1 MGDSLT
7 ERLRRLEDAE
17 QIRQL
22 NLEYRRHLD
31 ARDLDAYG
39 RLFAAD
45 GEWLGGTGY
54 GQGPAGITAMLKEK
68 LAGNP
73 GPPGPTSWHL
83 VTESGVDVRGD
94 RATGTVT
101 WALIQRG
108 DGDKPVMRL
117 LGHYDDIYVR
127 EHGRWRY
134 RRRIAYTDIP
144 YRKLELPADWARGVW
159 GDGQSP
165 HDRGVTGGSPPGGE
179 HSIEARLGR
188 LEDAVQIRR
197 LTQEY
202 RRLLDARDLD
212 GYGRLFTADGEWLG
226 GTGYGQGPGGIT
238 AMLNERLPARSSDRP
253 AAWHLVIEPE
263 ISLDGD
269 RATGTV
275 TWTWVGRGDADT
287 PVMRLLGHYDDV
299 YVREHGRWRYQ
310 RRIAHTDI
318 PHRPLDLPPGGYGGT
333 GSPPISGGDQGFVPP
348 GDSTADRLRRL
359 EDLEQI
365 RQLFVE
371 YSRALDKQDFVAY
384 GALFAADGEFI
395 ATPQQGL
402 QQAKGPA
409 AIQALVEAMPGS
421 LLGSAP
427 GDDFHVVINPLIE
440 LDADDPDRA
449 RAEVTWLYVVKGDDG
464 LPSPAKLGHY
474 DDQLVREDG
483 RWRFLRREAPTDIG

>member
-7 ERLRRLEDAE
+7 ERLRRLEDAA

-39 RLFAAD
+39 RLFAED

-54 GQGPAGITAMLKEK
+54 GQGPAGITAMLKER

-94 RATGTVT
+94 WATGTVT

-117 LGHYDDIYVR
+117 LGHYDDVYVR
-127 EHGRWRY
+127 ERGRWRY

-144 YRKLELPADWARGVW
+144 YRKLDVPPEWAAGELGGLAEPAAAGAADDV
-159 GDGQSP
+159 D
-165 HDRGVTGGSPPGGE
+165 
-179 HSIEARLGR
+179 ARLGR
-188 LEDAVQIRR
+188 LEDAEQIRR

-212 GYGRLFTADGEWLG
+212 AYGRLFAEDGEWLG
-226 GTGYGQGPGGIT
+226 GTGYGQTPAGIT
-238 AMLNERLPARSSDRP
+238 AMLNERLPARNSDHP
-253 AAWHLVIEPE
+253 TAWHLVTEPE
-263 ISLDGD
+263 IDLDGD

-318 PHRPLDLPPGGYGGT
+318 PHRPLHLPPGGYGGT
-333 GSPPISGGDQGFVPP
+333 GSPPMSGGVTGGDQGFVPP
-348 GDSTADRLRRL
+348 GDSTEARLRRL

-371 YSRALDKQDFVAY
+371 YKRVLDKQDFAAY

-395 ATPQQGL
+395 ATPQEGL
-402 QQAKGPA
+402 QQARGPA

-449 RAEVTWLYVVKGDDG
+449 RAEVTWLYVVKGQDG

-474 DDQLVREDG
+474 DDQLVRENG

>member
-1 MGDSLT
+1 MGEIFA

-39 RLFAAD
+39 RLFAED

-54 GQGPAGITAMLKEK
+54 GQTPAGITAMLTER

-83 VTESGVDVRGD
+83 VTESGVDIRGD
-94 RATGTVT
+94 WATGTVT

-108 DGDKPVMRL
+108 EGDQPVMRL
-117 LGHYDDIYVR
+117 LGHYDDVYVR
-127 EHGRWRY
+127 ERGRWRY

-144 YRKLELPADWARGVW
+144 HRKLDVPAEWAAGVSAAA
-159 GDGQSP
+159 DGSTP
-165 HDRGVTGGSPPGGE
+165 APDDDVD
-179 HSIEARLGR
+179 ARLGR
-188 LEDAVQIRR
+188 LEDAAQIRK

-202 RRLLDARDLD
+202 RRVLDARDLD
-212 GYGRLFTADGEWLG
+212 AYGRLFADDGEWLG
-226 GTGYGQGPGGIT
+226 GTGYGQTPAGIT
-238 AMLNERLPARSSDRP
+238 AMLNERLPARGP
-253 AAWHLVIEPE
+253 GGPTAWHLVTEPE
-263 ISLDGD
+263 LSLDGD

-275 TWTWVGRGDADT
+275 TWTWVGRGDAGT
-287 PVMRLLGHYDDV
+287 PVMRLLGHYQDS
-299 YVREHGRWRYQ
+299 YVRERGRWRYQ

-318 PHRPLDLPPGGYGGT
+318 PHRELTLPKSSATAPPPTDGEAVAQGT
-333 GSPPISGGDQGFVPP
+333 
-348 GDSTADRLRRL
+348 AEERLRRL

-371 YSRALDKQDFVAY
+371 YKMVLDKQDFAAY
-384 GALFAADGEFI
+384 GVLFAADGEFI
-395 ATPQQGL
+395 ATPEQGL

-421 LLGSAP
+421 LLGSEP
-427 GDDFHVVINPLIE
+427 GADFHVVVNPLIE
-440 LDADDPDRA
+440 LDAADPDRA
-449 RAEVTWLYVVKGDDG
+449 QAQVTWLYVVKGEDG
-464 LPSPAKLGHY
+464 APELCKLGHY
-474 DDQLVREDG
+474 DDQLIREAG

>member
-7 ERLRRLEDAE
+7 ERLRRLEDAAR
-17 QIRQL
+17 IRQL

-54 GQGPAGITAMLKEK
+54 GQGPAGITAMLKER

-94 RATGTVT
+94 WATGTVT

-117 LGHYDDIYVR
+117 LGHYDDVYVR

-144 YRKLELPADWARGVW
+144 YRKLEVPADWAGGTVPGA
-159 GDGQSP
+159 GDASTAP
-165 HDRGVTGGSPPGGE
+165 ADDD
-179 HSIEARLGR
+179 IEVRLGR
-188 LEDAVQIRR
+188 LEDADQIRR

-212 GYGRLFTADGEWLG
+212 GYGRLFAADGEWLG
-226 GTGYGQGPGGIT
+226 GTGYGQGPAGIT
-238 AMLNERLPARSSDRP
+238 AMLNERLPARSSDHP
-253 AAWHLVIEPE
+253 VAWHLVTEPE

-275 TWTWVGRGDADT
+275 TWTWVGRGDAGT

-318 PHRPLDLPPGGYGGT
+318 PHRPLDLPAAWADGAAS
-333 GSPPISGGDQGFVPP
+333 GSGAAAGSAQ
-348 GDSTADRLRRL
+348 DRLRRL

-371 YSRALDKQDFVAY
+371 YSRVLDKQDFAAY

-395 ATPQQGL
+395 ATPQEGL
-402 QQAKGPA
+402 QQARGPA
-409 AIQALVEAMPGS
+409 AIRALVEAMPGS

-449 RAEVTWLYVVKGDDG
+449 RAEVTWLYVVKGEDG

>member
-1 MGDSLT
+1 MAHSGDSFT

-39 RLFAAD
+39 QLFTGD

-54 GQGPAGITAMLKEK
+54 GRGPGGITAMLNER
-68 LAGNP
+68 LPARGSDRP
-73 GPPGPTSWHL
+73 AAWHL
-83 VTESGVDVRGD
+83 VTEPEISLDGD
-94 RATGTVT
+94 RAAGTVT
-101 WALIQRG
+101 WTWVGRG
-108 DGDKPVMRL
+108 DAGTPVMRL
-117 LGHYDDIYVR
+117 LGHYQDNYVR

-144 YRKLELPADWARGVW
+144 YRKLELPASWADGTEPGAADDGGGAPAD
-159 GDGQSP
+159 GDI
-165 HDRGVTGGSPPGGE
+165 D
-179 HSIEARLGR
+179 ARLGR
-188 LEDAVQIRR
+188 LEDTGQIRR

-202 RRLLDARDLD
+202 RRVLDARDLD
-212 GYGRLFTADGEWLG
+212 GYGRLFAGDGEWLG
-226 GTGYGQGPGGIT
+226 GTGYGRGPAGIT
-238 AMLNERLPARSSDRP
+238 AMLEEKLPARSPDGP
-253 AAWHLVIEPE
+253 AAWHLVTEPE
-263 ISLDGD
+263 ISLDGG
-269 RATGTV
+269 RAAGTV
-275 TWTWVGRGDADT
+275 TWTWVGRGDAGT
-287 PVMRLLGHYDDV
+287 PVMRLLGHYQDT

-318 PHRPLDLPPGGYGGT
+318 PHRPLARGVWGDGQSPHEQGGHRGGSGFRPPGE
-333 GSPPISGGDQGFVPP
+333 
-348 GDSTADRLRRL
+348 STEDRLRRL

-371 YSRALDKQDFVAY
+371 YKRVLDQQDFAAY

-395 ATPQQGL
+395 ASPQQGL

-440 LDADDPDRA
+440 LDAADPDRA

>member
-1 MGDSLT
+1 MAHCGDSFA

-39 RLFAAD
+39 RLFAED

-54 GQGPAGITAMLKEK
+54 GRGPAGITAMLTEK
-68 LAGNP
+68 LPGNP

-83 VTESGVDVRGD
+83 VTESAIDVQGD
-94 RATGTVT
+94 RAAGTVT
-101 WALIQRG
+101 WALIQ
-108 DGDKPVMRL
+108 
-117 LGHYDDIYVR
+117 
-127 EHGRWRY
+127 
-134 RRRIAYTDIP
+134 
-144 YRKLELPADWARGVW
+144 
-159 GDGQSP
+159 
-165 HDRGVTGGSPPGGE
+165 
-179 HSIEARLGR
+179 
-188 LEDAVQIRR
+188 
-197 LTQEY
+197 
-202 RRLLDARDLD
+202 
-212 GYGRLFTADGEWLG
+212 
-226 GTGYGQGPGGIT
+226 
-238 AMLNERLPARSSDRP
+238 
-253 AAWHLVIEPE
+253 
-263 ISLDGD
+263 
-269 RATGTV
+269 
-275 TWTWVGRGDADT
+275 RGDADT

-310 RRIAHTDI
+310 RRVAYTDIPYRKLELPPGGHGGTGSPPMSGGVPGGVVPPGDSTEVRLGRLEDTDQIRRLTQEYRRLLDARDLDGYGRHLVTEPEISLDGDRAAGTVTWAWVGRGDADTPVMRLLGHYDDSYVREHGRWRYQRRVAHTDI
-318 PHRPLDLPPGGYGGT
+318 PHRPLDLPPAWADGAAS
-333 GSPPISGGDQGFVPP
+333 GSSA
-348 GDSTADRLRRL
+348 TAGSAEDRLRRL

-371 YSRALDKQDFVAY
+371 YKRVLDQQDFAAY

-395 ATPQQGL
+395 ASPQQGL

>member
-1 MGDSLT
+1 MGDSLAQ
-7 ERLRRLEDAE
+7 RLRRLEDAE

-31 ARDLDAYG
+31 ARELDAYG
-39 RLFAAD
+39 RLFAED

-54 GQGPAGITAMLKEK
+54 GQGPAGITAMLKER

-83 VTESGVDVRGD
+83 VTESGIDVRGD

-117 LGHYDDIYVR
+117 LGHYDDVYVR
-127 EHGRWRY
+127 ERGRWRY

-144 YRKLELPADWARGVW
+144 YRKLDVPAEPTSGEPAGTAADVADDL
-159 GDGQSP
+159 DG
-165 HDRGVTGGSPPGGE
+165 
-179 HSIEARLGR
+179 RLGR
-188 LEDAVQIRR
+188 LEDAEQIRR

-202 RRLLDARDLD
+202 RRHLDARDLD
-212 GYGRLFTADGEWLG
+212 AYGLLFADEGEWLG
-226 GTGYGQGPGGIT
+226 GTGYGQTPAGIT
-238 AMLNERLPARSSDRP
+238 AMLNERLPARSPDHP
-253 AAWHLVIEPE
+253 AAWHLVTEPE
-263 ISLDGD
+263 IDLDGD

-275 TWTWVGRGDADT
+275 TWAWVGRGDADT
-287 PVMRLLGHYDDV
+287 PVMRLLGHYQDS
-299 YVREHGRWRYQ
+299 YVRERGRWRYQ

-318 PHRPLDLPPGGYGGT
+318 PHRELARGVWGDGQSPHERGGHRGGRL
-333 GSPPISGGDQGFVPP
+333 P
-348 GDSTADRLRRL
+348 GDSTEERLRRL

-371 YSRALDKQDFVAY
+371 YKMVLDQQDFAAY
-384 GALFAADGEFI
+384 GKLFAADGEFI
-395 ATPQQGL
+395 ATPAQGL

-421 LLGSAP
+421 LLGAEP
-427 GDDFHVVINPLIE
+427 GADFHVVINPLIE
-440 LDADDPDRA
+440 LDAADPDRA
-449 RAEVTWLYVVKGDDG
+449 QAQVTWLYVVKGEDG
-464 LPSPAKLGHY
+464 APALCKLGHY
-474 DDQLVREDG
+474 DDQLIREAG

>member
-1 MGDSLT
+1 MGDSFA

-22 NLEYRRHLD
+22 NLAYRRHLD

-39 RLFAAD
+39 RLFADD

-54 GQGPAGITAMLKEK
+54 GQGPAGITAMLTER

-73 GPPGPTSWHL
+73 APPGPTSWHL

-108 DGDKPVMRL
+108 EGDTPVMRL
-117 LGHYDDIYVR
+117 LGHYDDVYVR
-127 EHGRWRY
+127 ERGRWRY
-134 RRRIAYTDIP
+134 RRRIACTDIP
-144 YRKLELPADWARGVW
+144 YRKLDAPLG
-159 GDGQSP
+159 GYGGTGSP
-165 HDRGVTGGSPPGGE
+165 PMSGGVTGGVALPGD
-179 HSIEARLGR
+179 STDARLGR
-188 LEDAVQIRR
+188 LEDAEQIRR

-202 RRLLDARDLD
+202 RRVLDARDLD
-212 GYGRLFTADGEWLG
+212 AYGRLFADDGEWLG
-226 GTGYGQGPGGIT
+226 GTGYGQTPAGIT
-238 AMLNERLPARSSDRP
+238 AMLNERLPARSSDGP
-253 AAWHLVIEPE
+253 AAWHLVTEPE
-263 ISLDGD
+263 VSLDGD

-275 TWTWVGRGDADT
+275 TWAWVGRGDADT
-287 PVMRLLGHYDDV
+287 PVMRLLGHYQDS
-299 YVREHGRWRYQ
+299 YVRERGRWRYQ

-318 PHRPLDLPPGGYGGT
+318 PHRELELPADSADGVAPSGAGRGAQA
-333 GSPPISGGDQGFVPP
+333 GSD
-348 GDSTADRLRRL
+348 AEARLRRL

-371 YSRALDKQDFVAY
+371 YKMVLDKQDFAAY
-384 GALFAADGEFI
+384 GALFAAEGEFI
-395 ATPQQGL
+395 ATPEQGL

-421 LLGSAP
+421 LLGSEP
-427 GDDFHVVINPLIE
+427 GADFHVVVNPLIE
-440 LDADDPDRA
+440 LDAADPDRA
-449 RAEVTWLYVVKGDDG
+449 QAQVTWLYVVKGEDG
-464 LPSPAKLGHY
+464 APALCKLGHY
-474 DDQLVREDG
+474 DDQLIREAG

>member
-1 MGDSLT
+1 MGDSLAG
-7 ERLRRLEDAE
+7 RLRRLEDAE

-54 GQGPAGITAMLKEK
+54 GRTPAGITAMLKER

-94 RATGTVT
+94 WAAGTVT

-108 DGDKPVMRL
+108 EGDQPVMRL
-117 LGHYDDIYVR
+117 LGHYDDVYVR
-127 EHGRWRY
+127 ERGRWRY

-144 YRKLELPADWARGVW
+144 HRPLDVPAEWAADGFGGPAGGTAPADA
-159 GDGQSP
+159 GDLA
-165 HDRGVTGGSPPGGE
+165 E
-179 HSIEARLGR
+179 RLGR
-188 LEDAVQIRR
+188 LEDAEQIRR

-202 RRLLDARDLD
+202 RGLLDARDLD
-212 GYGRLFTADGEWLG
+212 GYGRLFAADGEWLG
-226 GTGYGQGPGGIT
+226 GTGYGRTPAGIT
-238 AMLNERLPARSSDRP
+238 AMLTERLPARGPDGP
-253 AAWHLVIEPE
+253 AAWHLVTEPE

-269 RATGTV
+269 RAAGAV
-275 TWTWVGRGDADT
+275 TWAWVGRGDADT
-287 PVMRLLGHYDDV
+287 PVMRLLGHYQDS
-299 YVREHGRWRYQ
+299 YVRERGQWRYR
-310 RRIAHTDI
+310 RRIARTDI
-318 PHRPLDLPPGGYGGT
+318 PHRPLDLPEEWAADDTAPGA
-333 GSPPISGGDQGFVPP
+333 GSRASAGGDPE
-348 GDSTADRLRRL
+348 ARLRRL

-371 YSRALDKQDFVAY
+371 YKMVLDKQDFAAY
-384 GALFAADGEFI
+384 GALFAADGEFV
-395 ATPQQGL
+395 ATPAQGL
-402 QQAKGPA
+402 QQARGPA

-427 GDDFHVVINPLIE
+427 GADFHVVVNPLID
-440 LDADDPDRA
+440 LDPADPDRA
-449 RAEVTWLYVVKGDDG
+449 QAQVTWLYVVRGEDG
-464 LPSPAKLGHY
+464 LPALCKLGHY
-474 DDQLVREDG
+474 DDQLIREAG

>member
-1 MGDSLT
+1 MAHSGDSFAD
-7 ERLRRLEDAE
+7 RLRRLEDAE

-39 RLFAAD
+39 RLFADD

-54 GQGPAGITAMLKEK
+54 GKGPAGITAMLTER

-73 GPPGPTSWHL
+73 AAPGATSWHM
-83 VTESGVDVRGD
+83 VTESDIDVHGD

-117 LGHYDDIYVR
+117 LGHYDDSYVR
-127 EHGRWRY
+127 ERGRWRY
-134 RRRIAYTDIP
+134 LRRIAHTDIP
-144 YRKLELPADWARGVW
+144 YRELAVPAEWTADTAASAPGSETRAA
-159 GDGQSP
+159 GDAE
-165 HDRGVTGGSPPGGE
+165 DRL
-179 HSIEARLGR
+179 RR
-188 LEDAVQIRR
+188 LEDTEQIRR

-202 RRLLDARDLD
+202 RRVLDARDLD
-212 GYGRLFTADGEWLG
+212 AYGRLFADDGEWLG
-226 GTGYGQGPGGIT
+226 GTGYGKTPAGIT

-253 AAWHLVIEPE
+253 TAWHLVTEPE
-263 ISLDGD
+263 ITLDGD
-269 RATGTV
+269 QATGTV
-275 TWTWVGRGDADT
+275 TWSWVGRGDADT
-287 PVMRLLGHYDDV
+287 PVMRLLGHYQDT
-299 YVREHGRWRYQ
+299 YVRERGQWRYQ

-318 PHRPLDLPPGGYGGT
+318 PHRELAVPVEWAADAAVT
-333 GSPPISGGDQGFVPP
+333 GDEAAGDAA
-348 GDSTADRLRRL
+348 ADAEARLRRL

-365 RQLFVE
+365 RQLFVD
-371 YSRALDKQDFVAY
+371 YKMVLDKQDFAAY
-384 GALFAADGEFI
+384 AALFAADGEFI
-395 ATPQQGL
+395 ASPQQGL

-427 GDDFHVVINPLIE
+427 GDDFHVVVNPLIE
-440 LDADDPDRA
+440 LDAADPDRA

-464 LPSPAKLGHY
+464 LPALAKLGHY
-474 DDQLVREDG
+474 DDQLVREGG

>member
-1 MGDSLT
+1 MGDSLV
-7 ERLRRLEDAE
+7 ERLLRLEDAE

-39 RLFAAD
+39 RLFAED

-54 GQGPAGITAMLKEK
+54 GQGPAGITAMLKDR

-83 VTESGVDVRGD
+83 VTESSVDVRGD

-108 DGDKPVMRL
+108 EGDKPVMRL
-117 LGHYDDIYVR
+117 LGHYDDVYVR

-144 YRKLELPADWARGVW
+144 YRKLDVPAEWLA
-159 GDGQSP
+159 
-165 HDRGVTGGSPPGGE
+165 GE
-179 HSIEARLGR
+179 PAAGYDVSTPAPDDDVDARLGR
-188 LEDAVQIRR
+188 LEDAGQIRR

-202 RRLLDARDLD
+202 RRVLDARDLEA
-212 GYGRLFTADGEWLG
+212 YGRLFADDGEWLG
-226 GTGYGQGPGGIT
+226 GTGYGRTPTGIT
-238 AMLNERLPARSSDRP
+238 AMLNERLPARSTDHP
-253 AAWHLVIEPE
+253 TAWHLVSEPE

-287 PVMRLLGHYDDV
+287 PAMRLLGHYDDV
-299 YVREHGRWRYQ
+299 YVRERGRWRYQ

-318 PHRPLDLPPGGYGGT
+318 PHRELELPADSADGVAPSGAGRGAQA
-333 GSPPISGGDQGFVPP
+333 GSD
-348 GDSTADRLRRL
+348 AEARLRRL

-371 YSRALDKQDFVAY
+371 YKMVLDKQDFAAY
-384 GALFAADGEFI
+384 GALFAAEGEFI
-395 ATPQQGL
+395 ATPEQGL

-421 LLGSAP
+421 LLGSEP
-427 GDDFHVVINPLIE
+427 GADFHVVVNPLIE
-440 LDADDPDRA
+440 LDAADPDRA
-449 RAEVTWLYVVKGDDG
+449 QAQVTWLYVVRGEDG
-464 LPSPAKLGHY
+464 APALCKLGHY
-474 DDQLVREDG
+474 DDQLIREAG

>member
-1 MGDSLT
+1 MGDSFA

-22 NLEYRRHLD
+22 NLAYRRHLD

-39 RLFAAD
+39 RLFADD

-54 GQGPAGITAMLKEK
+54 GQGPAGITAMLTER

-73 GPPGPTSWHL
+73 AAPGPTSWHL

-94 RATGTVT
+94 WATGTVT

-108 DGDKPVMRL
+108 EGDTPVMRL
-117 LGHYDDIYVR
+117 LGHYDDVYVR
-127 EHGRWRY
+127 ERGRWRY

-144 YRKLELPADWARGVW
+144 YRALDVPTEWADDVA
-159 GDGQSP
+159 
-165 HDRGVTGGSPPGGE
+165 GGSSAAPDDDVD
-179 HSIEARLGR
+179 ARLGR
-188 LEDAVQIRR
+188 LEDAAQIRT

-212 GYGRLFTADGEWLG
+212 GYGRLFADDGEWLG
-226 GTGYGQGPGGIT
+226 GTGYGQTPAGIT
-238 AMLNERLPARSSDRP
+238 AMLNERLPARSSDGP
-253 AAWHLVIEPE
+253 TAWHLVTEPE
-263 ISLDGD
+263 VSLDGD

-275 TWTWVGRGDADT
+275 TWTWVGRGDAGT
-287 PVMRLLGHYDDV
+287 PVMRLLGHYQDS

-318 PHRPLDLPPGGYGGT
+318 PHRELTLPKSSAT
-333 GSPPISGGDQGFVPP
+333 ASPPTDGKTVPQG
-348 GDSTADRLRRL
+348 TAEERLRRL

-371 YSRALDKQDFVAY
+371 YKMVLDRQDFAAY

-395 ATPQQGL
+395 ATPDQGL

-421 LLGSAP
+421 LLGSEP
-427 GDDFHVVINPLIE
+427 GADFHVVVNPLIE
-440 LDADDPDRA
+440 LDAADPDRA
-449 RAEVTWLYVVKGDDG
+449 QAQVTWLYVVRGSDG
-464 LPSPAKLGHY
+464 LPALCKLGHY
-474 DDQLVREDG
+474 DDQLIREAG